1 MFYKT
6 ILIIFT
12 LLFFGCSSKIDNNKE
27 LYLVVNSWIGY
38 TPLFYLREI
47 GTLKKLNIKL
57 IPTIS
62 LDQSSNIFE
71 VDKADMI
78 AATQH
83 EFNSLKST
91 NDILPIILLDRS
103 NGGDM
108 ILSNRSLLELKKTKK
123 IYAYLEIDSINNE
136 LLKSFIKKYGL
147 DEDKMEFINIDQLQ
161 ISKLKN
167 KAEKPMLIVTYSP
180 YNIELRKKG
189 FKELAS
195 TKNNNSLLVIDAL
208 YIKKSLYP
216 KEKKRLK
223 KLKFLIDK
231 AIDEIKNN
239 PKKVY
244 KYVKVYLNDISYK
257 DFLNSL
263 ELIEWINRN
272 RTKEL
277 NEKLKNLGFGETIL
291 K

>member
-1 MFYKT
+1 MFHKT

-27 LYLVVNSWIGY
+27 LYLVANSWIGY
-38 TPLFYLREI
+38 TPLFYLRET
-47 GTLKKLNIKL
+47 GALKKLNIKL

>member
-83 EFNSLKST
+83 EYNYLKQAT
-91 NDILPIILLDRS
+91 NDILPIILLDQS

-108 ILSNRSLLELKKTKK
+108 ITVITSSL
-123 IYAYLEIDSINNE
+123 
-136 LLKSFIKKYGL
+136 
-147 DEDKMEFINIDQLQ
+147 
-161 ISKLKN
+161 
-167 KAEKPMLIVTYSP
+167 
-180 YNIELRKKG
+180 
-189 FKELAS
+189 
-195 TKNNNSLLVIDAL
+195 
-208 YIKKSLYP
+208 
-216 KEKKRLK
+216 
-223 KLKFLIDK
+223 
-231 AIDEIKNN
+231 
-239 PKKVY
+239 
-244 KYVKVYLNDISYK
+244 
-257 DFLNSL
+257 
-263 ELIEWINRN
+263 
-272 RTKEL
+272 
-277 NEKLKNLGFGETIL
+277 
-291 K
+291 